1 MLLEENVPDWSV
13 ASPEW
18 QIAAVT
24 DVAQLERLPPASRA
38 REIKKAADNFAS
50 NGRNLFVHYVGPILN
65 KRRELLIASSITK
78 KRYYKTA
85 AQIWPTVQLEDALFW
100 QEAAKELRLCMKDNC
115 LDRKDCL
122 LYAGKLPE
130 RQTYI
135 WHAEEVVAAYLDLPH
150 PATTT
155 EQLDLAT
162 ADHEQP
168 VPVHI
173 AVIAANFSKY
183 ELAGLNIASE
193 GSTVLA
199 GYIPGARDAVAT
211 EGSVLAGAETVDST
225 HILPLLDTLPDP
237 FEYEQNMLYS
247 HFARYDYDE
256 VRRAEGK
263 HQKAMLRQLAD
274 RFDRTGKILFYYYMV
289 PRLCKQTS
297 PPSVGDTV
305 TSQAADI
312 WKFYD
317 AQGKEVWRTASS
329 KLKKALGNGRV
340 DGLETLQLDSM
351 DMEVLRLHEIARSTV
366 AASEAKFQI
375 R

>member
-1 MLLEENVPDWSV
+1 MSLQENVSGWSV
-13 ASPEW
+13 ASPAW
-18 QIAAVT
+18 HIAAVT

-38 REIKKAADNFAS
+38 REIKKAVDNFAS
-50 NGRNLFVHYVGPILN
+50 NGRNIFVHYVEPILD
-65 KRRELLIASSITK
+65 KRRELLIASGTTK
-78 KRYYKTA
+78 KRFYKTA
-85 AQIWPTVQLEDALFW
+85 VQIWQSVQREDASFW
-100 QEAAKELRLCMKDNC
+100 IEAAKELRLRMKDGS

-122 LYAGKLPE
+122 LHSGILCE

-135 WHAEEVVAAYLDLPH
+135 WHAEEFVAAYLDLSH
-150 PATTT
+150 PAPVKG
-155 EQLDLAT
+155 QLDLAI
-162 ADHEQP
+162 ADAEHP

-173 AVIAANFSKY
+173 AVIAADFSKY
-183 ELAGLNIASE
+183 ELPGLSIASE
-193 GSTVLA
+193 GSTMLA
-199 GYIPGARDAVAT
+199 GDIPGARDAVAT
-211 EGSVLAGAETVDST
+211 QSSVLVGAETVEST

-237 FEYEQNMLYS
+237 FGYEQNMLYS

-297 PPSVGDTV
+297 PPGVGDTV

-317 AQGKEVWRTASS
+317 AQGKEVWRAASS
-329 KLKKALGNGRV
+329 KLKKALGDGRI

-351 DMEVLRLHEIARSTV
+351 DVEVLRLHEIARSTV
-366 AASEAKFQI
+366 AASKTNLQV